1 MTICHI
7 DKKNP
12 PRRRPSNLAGG
23 SDELLRIGECMWASI
38 FNYHGKPLTHGLS
51 TNARVSFITYKDLLR
66 YMR

>member
-51 TNARVSFITYKDLLR
+51 TIVGA
-66 YMR
+66 